1 MQDAAKRDGSLVF
14 LKFGGSLITDK
25 QRPRAPR
32 PEVLE
37 RLAGEIGRALKKRR
51 DIRLVLGNG
60 AGSFGHVPPRNT
72 APGRACTRRRS
83 GRASPRSGA
92 RQPP

>member
-37 RLAGEIGRALKKRR
+37 RLAGEIGRALKKHP

-60 AGSFGHVPPRNT
+60 AGSFGHSSAKKYGTRQGVHT
-72 APGRACTRRRS
+72 AQ
-83 GRASPRSGA
+83 RSGA